1 MPFTLRSIR
10 LLLVLTNTVCI
21 LVLYLPT
28 LVQAETKTI
37 VSEATYSMGD
47 GETPSFAEAMVL
59 QKAKQRA
66 LEEAGTYVESYTKVR
81 NLDLTAEEI
90 QTIAGGVLQVEVLEK
105 KRSTV
110 GEGFQ
115 FFIKIKTL
123 VTTDKMEELAR
134 RIKGKDVAEEYRR
147 LQGDYARLS
156 KELEALKQA
165 LPKLSA
171 VADRDTMLDQLR
183 EREKSFRTLQAR
195 EANLFER
202 LTSGETLFS
211 KAMAQIS
218 QKETERS
225 VVDTLFAKILDEGYT
240 IALGEPQIHASV
252 QNRNTVRINVPVTI
266 KVNEAIRVALE
277 ETARMLGG
285 PVVKSVEYRLWDG
298 KSSIRGLTL
307 RMGNDPETL
316 KRFQHRVTNQYLFV
330 QARSQETVF
339 SACYLAPWVSMG
351 PSLPDHF
358 STRRMHPFGINPV
371 SYFDSKYGFGKLG
384 PSQFSRASERAT
396 LNEDGFVMIAD
407 SPGIGFTLGMTMS
420 IEQAKQMTS
429 VVAKIVDVL
438 PPLDEHIRR
447 SESIPEC
454 TLVK

>member
-1 MPFTLRSIR
+1 MPFTLHRFR
-10 LLLVLTNTVCI
+10 LLLALTNTVCI

-59 QKAKQRA
+59 QRAKQRA

-90 QTIAGGVLQVEVLEK
+90 QTIAGGILQVEVLEK

-115 FFIKIKTL
+115 FFIKIKAL

-165 LPKLSA
+165 LPKLSS

-266 KVNEAIRVALE
+266 KVNEAIRVAME

-285 PVVKSVEYRLWDG
+285 PVVKSVEYRLSLGNVAYQGPHSQDG
-298 KSSIRGLTL
+298 KRPRDG
-307 RMGNDPETL
+307 
-316 KRFQHRVTNQYLFV
+316 
-330 QARSQETVF
+330 QAL
-339 SACYLAPWVSMG
+339 SASC
-351 PSLPDHF
+351 H
-358 STRRMHPFGINPV
+358 
-371 SYFDSKYGFGKLG
+371 
-384 PSQFSRASERAT
+384 
-396 LNEDGFVMIAD
+396 
-407 SPGIGFTLGMTMS
+407 
-420 IEQAKQMTS
+420 
-429 VVAKIVDVL
+429 
-438 PPLDEHIRR
+438 
-447 SESIPEC
+447 
-454 TLVK
+454 